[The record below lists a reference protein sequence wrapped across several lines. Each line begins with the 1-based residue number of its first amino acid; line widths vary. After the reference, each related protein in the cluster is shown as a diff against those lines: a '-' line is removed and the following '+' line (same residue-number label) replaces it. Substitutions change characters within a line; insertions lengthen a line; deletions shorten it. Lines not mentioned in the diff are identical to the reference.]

1 MFNTLFYIITFG
13 FTRNLFNRNLKKHIP
28 NLITTG
34 NLLCGSFS
42 IVNAFEGNLAM
53 SCYLLIIASALDFF
67 DGFAARMLKV
77 ACGIGKDLDSLSDM
91 ISFGLAPGLLL
102 YQYIKILNQNEPI
115 EILTQHPWLMY
126 IAFVIPVFS
135 SFRLAKF
142 NNDTRQST
150 SFYGLPTPANANF
163 FIFCILLYLFP
174 DLPMIIDVS
183 SVIQPIVSNPLIML
197 GFAVVFSFLLVAEI
211 PMFALKFKSLKWS
224 ANKLPFTF
232 VLLWLTLLLF
242 TNIVAMPTIVLI
254 YIIWSIIACNLI
266 PKKEKPTL

>member
-1 MFNTLFYIITFG
+1 MALRLTF
-13 FTRNLFNRNLKKHIP
+13 FKKLKRHIP

-34 NLLCGSFS
+34 YLLCGSFA

-53 SCYLLIIASALDFF
+53 SCYLIIIASVLDFF
-67 DGFAARMLKV
+67 DGFAARMLNV
-77 ACGIGKDLDSLSDM
+77 SCGIGKDLDSLSDM

-102 YQYIKILNQNEPI
+102 YQFVKILNQNQPMEL
-115 EILTQHPWLMY
+115 LTQYPWLMY
-126 IAFVIPVFS
+126 IAFIIPVFS

-150 SFYGLPTPANANF
+150 TFYGLPTPANANF

-174 DLPMIIDVS
+174 DLPMIINVS
-183 SVIQPIVSNPLIML
+183 SIIQPIVSNPLIML
-197 GFAVVFSFLLVAEI
+197 GFGVVFSILLVAEI

-224 ANKLPFTF
+224 SNKLPFTF
-232 VLLWLTLLLF
+232 VLIWLGLLVF

-254 YIIWSIIACNLI
+254 YIVWSIIACNLI
-266 PKKEKPTL
+266 SKKVEPRDVNS

>member
-1 MFNTLFYIITFG
+1 M
-13 FTRNLFNRNLKKHIP
+13 KKHIP

-34 NLLCGSFS
+34 NLLCGSFA
-42 IVNAFEGNLAM
+42 IVNAFEGNLAL
-53 SCYLLIIASALDFF
+53 SCYLLIIASALDFL

-77 ACGIGKDLDSLSDM
+77 TNGIGKDLDSLSDM

-102 YQYIKILNQNEPI
+102 YQYVKMLQENNPI
-115 EILTQHPWLMY
+115 ELLTQYPWFIY
-126 IAFVIPVFS
+126 AAFIIPVFS

-163 FIFCILLYLFP
+163 FIFSILLYLFP

-183 SVIQPIVSNPLIML
+183 GIVQPIVSNPLIML
-197 GFAVVFSFLLVAEI
+197 GFGVVFSFLLVAEI

-224 ANKLPFTF
+224 ANKLPFSF
-232 VLLWLTLLLF
+232 VLIWLGLLLF

-266 PKKEKPTL
+266 PKKDKIS